1 MKFNL
6 FHHGGGNAPTQK
18 EVPTSPSQD
27 EESKLAPGATTVV
40 NKKNKTADS
49 DEIIAKVD
57 AAYKE
62 FTAFQTNLKTLLR
75 LYKDEHHAMI
85 TIHEKRFEVSVYCDG
100 LWMRSRLTQF
110 AACIYNNTDCQNIG
124 FDVCI
129 LTSLKRSC
137 AGQPICSCTS

>member
-6 FHHGGGNAPTQK
+6 FHHGGGSAPPASAPTQK
-18 EVPTSPSQD
+18 EVPKSPSQD
-27 EESKLAPGATTVV
+27 EASKLAPGATTIVA
-40 NKKNKTADS
+40 KKNKTADS

-85 TIHEKRFEVSVYCDG
+85 TIHEKRFEVSTGTCCD
-100 LWMRSRLTQF
+100 
-110 AACIYNNTDCQNIG
+110 CISCR
-124 FDVCI
+124 VRMHI
-129 LTSLKRSC
+129 LTIDVNIYK
-137 AGQPICSCTS
+137 